1 MAQTFDTILRDLKNK
16 VYAPVYLL
24 QGEEPY
30 YIDQISDYLEK
41 NVLDEMEKEFN
52 QTIVYGKDTDALTL
66 VSAAKRYPMM
76 SNYQL
81 IIVKEAQDLKALNKK
96 DSANDE
102 LNPIEVYLQN
112 PVPST
117 ILVFCFKYKKI
128 DGRSKLAKLFDTKA
142 VVFESIKLKES
153 AIPAW
158 VKNYCTQNHY
168 KIQDQ
173 ANNLIAEYLGN
184 DLSKVSNA
192 LDKLMINIPNSET
205 INTTHIETYIGIS
218 KEYNVF
224 ELNNALA
231 RKDVLKANKI
241 IQYFGANTKAN
252 PLVLVLANL
261 YSFFYKVIG
270 MHAIPNR
277 KDAGVALGINFYFV
291 GEYETAARNYSLP
304 KLVSIIACLRDTD
317 LKSKGLGNTSAQ
329 TDAHLLKELIYKI
342 LH

>member
-1 MAQTFDTILRDLKNK
+1 MASTYDNILRDLKKK

-30 YIDQISDYLEK
+30 YIDQLSDYLEN

-52 QTIVYGKDTDALTL
+52 QTIVYGKDTDALSL

-96 DSANDE
+96 ETASDD
-102 LNPIEVYLQN
+102 LNPIEIYLQN
-112 PVPST
+112 PVPTT
-117 ILVFCFKYKKI
+117 ILVFCYKYKKV
-128 DGRSKLAKLFDTKA
+128 DGRSKLAKLFDAKA
-142 VVFESIKLKES
+142 EVFDSVKLKDS
-153 AIPAW
+153 AIPSWA
-158 VKNYCTQNHY
+158 KNYCLQNKY
-168 KIQDQ
+168 QIQEQ

-192 LDKLMINIPNSET
+192 LDKLMINIPVTET

-218 KEYNVF
+218 KDYNVF

-231 RKDVLKANKI
+231 HKDVLKTYRI
-241 IQYFGANTKAN
+241 VQYFGANPKAN

-270 MHAIPNR
+270 MHAIPN
-277 KDAGVALGINFYFV
+277 KKEACATLGVNFFFIA
-291 GEYETAARNYSLP
+291 EYETAARNYTLP
-304 KLVSIIACLRDTD
+304 KLVGIISSLRDAD
-317 LKSKGLGNTSAQ
+317 LKSKGVGNTSAQ
-329 TDAHLLKELIYKI
+329 TDADLLKELIYKI